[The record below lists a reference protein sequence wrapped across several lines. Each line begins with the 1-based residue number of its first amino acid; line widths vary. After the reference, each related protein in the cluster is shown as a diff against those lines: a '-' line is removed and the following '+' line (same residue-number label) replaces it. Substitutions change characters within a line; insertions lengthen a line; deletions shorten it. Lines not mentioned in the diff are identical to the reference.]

1 MEHNEMVSDIETIKN
16 KIITMLEKNKKLLN
30 EQKNNQPKI
39 QYLENELQILNEKYK
54 KIYSEKGSLYQ
65 RLNITSKSL
74 DDTKIENIALKNELS
89 NYNENNKILI
99 EQNKILSNQLYKLQN
114 TDNIIQDIMK
124 KHNSWWVMDSVE
136 EKVYRK
142 VLLHLQ
148 EYIQET

>member
-1 MEHNEMVSDIETIKN
+1 MEHNEMVSDIEIIKN
-16 KIITMLEKNKKLLN
+16 KIITMLENNKNLLN
-30 EQKNNQPKI
+30 EQKNYQLKI
-39 QYLENELQILNEKYK
+39 NNLENNLQLLNEKYK

-89 NYNENNKILI
+89 QYNENNKILI

-124 KHNSWWVMDSVE
+124 KHNSWWVVDSVE

>member
-1 MEHNEMVSDIETIKN
+1 MEHNEMLSDIEHIKN

-74 DDTKIENIALKNELS
+74 DDTKIENIALKNELFK
-89 NYNENNKILI
+89 YIENNKILI

-114 TDNIIQDIMK
+114 TDDVIKDIMQ

-148 EYIQET
+148 QYIQES